1 MTPSSRWGHL
11 LGLQRRL
18 KQLNWTGKD
27 MNTYLQQK
35 EYIDTLV
42 IPLVK
47 VETNMDNIKTS
58 ASSTEFVMHLASLI
72 ETQFKGRMMFV
83 PPVVYTSKTDRA
95 NMAQTTLQEFNDTSF
110 KHVFYLTTDHA
121 WSEIEL
127 GGQVIWMPSI
137 PLESME
143 VSLRQSILEDQL
155 RQILPKFTEQWSMM

>member
-1 MTPSSRWGHL
+1 M
-11 LGLQRRL
+11 
-18 KQLNWTGKD
+18 NWTGKD

>member
-1 MTPSSRWGHL
+1 MS
-11 LGLQRRL
+11 
-18 KQLNWTGKD
+18 
-27 MNTYLQQK
+27 TYLQQK

-83 PPVVYTSKTDRA
+83 PPVVYTSKTDRTH
-95 NMAQTTLQEFNDTSF
+95 MAQTTLQEFTDTSF

-121 WSEIEL
+121 WSEIKLE
-127 GGQVIWMPSI
+127 GQVIWMPSI

-143 VSLRQSILEDQL
+143 ASLRQSILEDQL
-155 RQILPKFTEQWSMM
+155 RQILPKFTEQWSKR